1 RRAARSRPR
10 TAAARASGI
19 AWRAPRGPAGARPRR
34 DRNRG
39 RAPRGAAGA
48 APARVPPMARTTRAR
63 APATAND
70 VAAQSTLP
78 HNPRGGSALPH
89 TTPRQQQAQSHEA
102 DHATHDLRL
111 VGPGVRFVG
120 GRYEAQHDRK
130 RHRRKARETDQQR
143 GGTARSPQAQV
154 RAEEVQIGNEE
165 EDERRLGQRQVGV
178 LHGGADVACGTPF
191 VMLTVSAGR
200 ATSIAAVPRTYIATM
215 PKPEMTMPR
224 RSVAAA
230 SWISSPSVGAS
241 SSPANA
247 NVMVAN
253 RLIDGRPSFAGT
265 SPRSAN
271 GVALPCAASDHAAS
285 STKMSAGSHVPYPP
299 RFWS

>member
-1 RRAARSRPR
+1 
-10 TAAARASGI
+10 
-19 AWRAPRGPAGARPRR
+19 
-34 DRNRG
+34 
-39 RAPRGAAGA
+39 
-48 APARVPPMARTTRAR
+48 
-63 APATAND
+63 
-70 VAAQSTLP
+70 
-78 HNPRGGSALPH
+78 
-89 TTPRQQQAQSHEA
+89 
-102 DHATHDLRL
+102 
-111 VGPGVRFVG
+111 
-120 GRYEAQHDRK
+120 
-130 RHRRKARETDQQR
+130 
-143 GGTARSPQAQV
+143 
-154 RAEEVQIGNEE
+154 
-165 EDERRLGQRQVGV
+165 
-178 LHGGADVACGTPF
+178 
-191 VMLTVSAGR
+191 MLTVSAGR

-299 RFWS
+299 RFWSRFPMRRPTTFMPTASHSPARDSAPMNRLSSLKRTKRGPAAYAAIAAVATRSEGK